1 MIAELCEGRL
11 ASVLEMI
18 VFSNKL
24 KRAPLAWRSCVFSMN
39 YTGMIGEYFL
49 YKNIGVDDRYVYK
62 MQITNTSFAFEGR
75 LKDLFDKLLF
85 TSSLFV

>member
-11 ASVLEMI
+11 ASELEMI

-24 KRAPLAWRSCVFSMN
+24 KRATLASRSCVFSMN
-39 YTGMIGEYFL
+39 YTGMIGEYTL

-62 MQITNTSFAFEGR
+62 MQITNISFAFEGR
-75 LKDLFDKLLF
+75 LKDLLDKLLF
-85 TSSLFV
+85 TS